1 MKADDNNTF
10 PKNLDFLAKILK
22 GLNLNYTDVA
32 KAAGIT
38 PQLVAYW
45 FDHDDIKLSRLT
57 YTMESLNIS
66 IECSFERIETQQE
79 VQIKEDEY
87 EIEMENVL
95 KFKRETSRSGFILDQ
110 ALESNANLHIIFGTA
125 NARLVFLAK
134 LIKEM
139 GLSLIDF
146 SNLVNRKYQTIHH
159 YFKVDDIKVSIIY
172 DIARHTGRRVK
183 WRLIP
188 LKTEEH

>member
-10 PKNLDFLAKILK
+10 PKNLVFLAKILK

-110 ALESNANLHIIFGTA
+110 ALER

>member
-10 PKNLDFLAKILK
+10 PINLDFLAKILK

-66 IECSFERIETQQE
+66 I
-79 VQIKEDEY
+79 
-87 EIEMENVL
+87 
-95 KFKRETSRSGFILDQ
+95 
-110 ALESNANLHIIFGTA
+110 
-125 NARLVFLAK
+125 
-134 LIKEM
+134 
-139 GLSLIDF
+139 
-146 SNLVNRKYQTIHH
+146 
-159 YFKVDDIKVSIIY
+159 
-172 DIARHTGRRVK
+172 
-183 WRLIP
+183 
-188 LKTEEH
+188 

>member
-1 MKADDNNTF
+1 MFIYNKSKYYFIVIQIKSYSCKYFFNAGTMKADDNNTF

-110 ALESNANLHIIFGTA
+110 ALER

-134 LIKEM
+134 LIKE
-139 GLSLIDF
+139 SLF
-146 SNLVNRKYQTIHH
+146 LTK
-159 YFKVDDIKVSIIY
+159 KDI
-172 DIARHTGRRVK
+172 
-183 WRLIP
+183 
-188 LKTEEH
+188 